1 MKEYGLIGEKLG
13 HSFSREIHNMIGRYD
28 YELIELAPAELE
40 DFLRRREFR
49 AVNVTIPY
57 KKAVIPFLD
66 SLTAEAAEIGAV
78 NCIRNEG
85 GRLVGHNTDFAGLRA
100 LLAHAGAEL
109 SGRKVLIL
117 GTGGTS
123 DTAAAVCRS
132 LGAGQIFKVSRSGRQ
147 GALSYEQALREHN
160 DAQVILNTTPCGM
173 YPHIAESP
181 LAPEAFAAL
190 ESVIDVIYNPLA
202 SMLVLAARQRG
213 ARAEGGLYMLVA
225 QAVFA
230 AEFFLQEKLPAGLTE
245 EIYRRLLRQK
255 SNIVLTGM
263 PSSGKSAIGRLV
275 ANKLGR
281 RFYDIDALVEEEAG
295 MSIAEI
301 FRRDGEAEFRRRE
314 SAAAARLA
322 ACNGIVIATGGGT
335 VIDPQ
340 NARLLAMN
348 GRLYFLDRPLALLT
362 PTSDRPTASDRRQLQ
377 KRYEE
382 RYDIYR
388 STADVTVVND
398 GTRRQAAEKILE
410 DYR

>member
-40 DFLRRREFR
+40 GFLRRREFR

-57 KKAVIPFLD
+57 KKAAIPFLD
-66 SLTAEAAEIGAV
+66 SLTDEAAEIGAV
-78 NCIRNEG
+78 NCIRNEA

-100 LLAHAGAEL
+100 LIVHAGAEL

-132 LGAGQIFKVSRSGRQ
+132 LGAGQIFKVSRSGRR
-147 GALSYEQALREHN
+147 GALSYEEALREHN
-160 DAQVILNTTPCGM
+160 DAQVILNATPCGM
-173 YPHIAESP
+173 YPNIMESP

-225 QAVFA
+225 QAASA

-245 EIYRRLLRQK
+245 EIYGRLLRRK

-275 ANKLGR
+275 ANRLGR
-281 RFYDIDALVEEEAG
+281 RFYDIDTLVEEEAG

-301 FRRDGEAEFRRRE
+301 FHRHGEAEFRRRE
-314 SAAAARLA
+314 SAAAAKLA

-388 STADVTVVND
+388 ATADVTVVND

>member
-13 HSFSREIHNMIGRYD
+13 HSFSREIHDMIGRYD

-66 SLTAEAAEIGAV
+66 SLTDEATEIGAV
-78 NCIRNEG
+78 NCIRNED

-100 LLAHAGAEL
+100 LIAHAGAEL

-132 LGAGQIFKVSRSGRQ
+132 LGAGQIFKISRSGRQ

-160 DAQVILNTTPCGM
+160 DAQVLLNATPCGM

-225 QAVFA
+225 QAASA

-245 EIYRRLLRQK
+245 EIYGKLLRQK

-281 RFYDIDALVEEEAG
+281 RFYDIDALVEAEAG

-301 FRRDGEAEFRRRE
+301 FRRHGEAEFRRRE

-388 STADVTVVND
+388 ATADVTVVND

>member
-13 HSFSREIHNMIGRYD
+13 HSFSREIHDMIGRYD

-66 SLTAEAAEIGAV
+66 SLTDEAAEIGAV
-78 NCIRNEG
+78 NCIRNEA

-100 LLAHAGAEL
+100 LIAHAGAEL

-132 LGAGQIFKVSRSGRQ
+132 LGAGQIFKISRSGRQ

-160 DAQVILNTTPCGM
+160 DAQVLLNATPCGM

-230 AEFFLQEKLPAGLTE
+230 AEFFLREKLPAGLTE
-245 EIYRRLLRQK
+245 EIYRKLLRQK

-275 ANKLGR
+275 ANRLGR
-281 RFYDIDALVEEEAG
+281 RFYDIDVLVEEEAG

-301 FRRDGEAEFRRRE
+301 FHRHGEAEFRRRE
-314 SAAAARLA
+314 SAAAAKLA

-388 STADVTVVND
+388 ATADVTVVND

>member
-13 HSFSREIHNMIGRYD
+13 HSFSREIHDMIGRYD

-66 SLTAEAAEIGAV
+66 SLTDEATEIGAV
-78 NCIRNEG
+78 NCIRNED

-100 LLAHAGAEL
+100 LIAHAGAEL

-160 DAQVILNTTPCGM
+160 DAQVLLNATPCGM

-225 QAVFA
+225 QAASA

-245 EIYRRLLRQK
+245 EIYGKLLRQK

-275 ANKLGR
+275 ANRLGR

-301 FRRDGEAEFRRRE
+301 FRRHGEAEFRRRE